1 MPWHPPGLAR
11 RGDPQMSKNTHAR
24 RLRTAVIYAAARG
37 AAAAAGSGL
46 ASLALQWLAHLH
58 L

>member
-1 MPWHPPGLAR
+1 
-11 RGDPQMSKNTHAR
+11 MSKNTHVR
-24 RLRTAVIYAAARG
+24 RLPTAVIYAAARG

-46 ASLALQWLAHLH
+46 ASLALQWLVHLH